1 MKRTN
6 LRIFNLYNLYP
17 VLIFIFPAIQT
28 YSQSSPLQ
36 KVDYEIYAKL
46 DTSLREI
53 DAQAT
58 VLYLNNSPDTLT
70 EVWFHLWA
78 NAYSSKNTSLARELI
93 EAHNPSMYFLKQKE
107 LGGYTDISFRMG
119 EQELTPYYTDDE
131 RQIARL
137 KLNRPLPPGAI
148 AGINIRYTLKIP
160 KNILGYGYND
170 GQYIL
175 ANWYPK
181 VAAYRDGKWE
191 VQVLNSQ
198 NLFSSDVGKYHLT
211 LFVPN
216 NYWVVSS
223 GNYLSIHLPESEEW
237 EHLAEK
243 KGYKKL
249 SFAHPGTKDFA
260 WIANKQLP
268 VFPQL
273 VTLDNGK
280 KFLVEITT
288 DHHVLFEKNLDQF
301 MPFLKDLIEYTE
313 VKMPGNLPGSFR
325 IFCSEK
331 ISHPVAF
338 AGLVT
343 TDLYAKSNSRDD
355 NYVAREKL
363 SSDLILMSLMNR
375 LEENPVEK
383 PWMYLGLGT
392 FYFTRFMEDNYPE
405 TKHQSRTFKD
415 MDYRKNWYEPECAIC
430 FKPANLSLPS
440 YHCKDDV
447 ENYLVNPVSVHF
459 NYLEKVNGVQTFDRI
474 MAGYFS
480 QRPSGE
486 DFQKN
491 LLEYFSRQTGQDYQW
506 LFKGMMGSFFP
517 FKYEIQKIHKN
528 AGKISVDVLN
538 TGNFNPP
545 YLIGLKK
552 GKRVV
557 DSLQVEGHPGL
568 KTFVFD
574 ATTSNKVKL
583 DPFFWAPETPW
594 LKQSAYIK
602 KPNLR
607 TLHYGL
613 PFSAREIPGVAI
625 DPFGGYNVNDG
636 LMLGGIFSTLS
647 DKLMANFGPLY
658 SFRSESIVGFMEIFK
673 SLMIS
678 DNRLLNSTIWA
689 QSFHRMQTNDKFL
702 RYYVINPSLLYV
714 YEDDEKC
721 RTRSGLEID
730 FSFIGDQNFGLEG
743 ITDYHRYITKVIFHK
758 QKRNLINPYEYKI
771 GLEHQYYNLYEKRQ
785 YLMFNAALKTRYM
798 YKKNRYIHSRLYGA
812 TYVFNSHSNSTN
824 TMPGTLSLIGY
835 NMNDYAYDLLTFVD
849 RSAQDGFWSRQISMH
864 TGGFKTAISN
874 AFGVGQSNRF
884 VASVNLKMDLPFGT
898 FIKPFF
904 DFGVYGYLPTVSEGY
919 STKILYSAGLVFE
932 ILKDKFEIYLPL
944 INSKEIEDKYRETYE
959 KPFWG
964 KFSFSLLDFKFLL

>member
-1 MKRTN
+1 MQN
-6 LRIFNLYNLYP
+6 LFKI
-17 VLIFIFPAIQT
+17 LIFSILAVHT
-28 YSQSSPLQ
+28 YAQSSPMQ
-36 KVDYEIYAKL
+36 RADYNIIAKL
-46 DTSLREI
+46 DTSLRKI

-58 VLYLNNSPDTLT
+58 IHYLNNSADTLT

-78 NAYSSKNTSLARELI
+78 NAYSSKNSSLARELI
-93 EAHNPSMYFLKQKE
+93 EAHDPSMYFLKQND
-107 LGGYTDISFRMG
+107 LGGYTDISFRTG
-119 EQELTPYYTDDE
+119 EQELTPHYADDE

-137 KLNRPLPPGAI
+137 ILNNPLPPGELAEI
-148 AGINIRYTLKIP
+148 KVLYSLKIP
-160 KNILGYGYND
+160 KNILGYGYD
-170 GQYIL
+170 SGQFIL

-211 LFVPN
+211 LFVPT

-237 EHLAEK
+237 EHLSEK
-243 KGYKKL
+243 NGYKKL

-301 MPFLKDLIEYTE
+301 IPFLKNLIEYTE
-313 VKMPGNLPGSFR
+313 AKMPGNLPGSFR

-331 ISHPVAF
+331 ITYPVVF

-363 SSDLILMSLMNR
+363 ASDLILMGLTNR

-392 FYFTRFMEDNYPE
+392 YYFTRFMEDNYPQ
-405 TKHQSRTFKD
+405 TKDQSRSFKD
-415 MDYRKNWYEPECAIC
+415 MNYRKNWYEPECAIC

-440 YHCKDDV
+440 YHCKDDID
-447 ENYLVNPVSVHF
+447 NYLVNPVSVHF

-486 DFQKN
+486 DFQRN
-491 LLEYFSRQTGQDYQW
+491 LQEYFSRQTGQDHHW
-506 LFKGMMGSFFP
+506 FFNGMMGSFFP
-517 FKYEIQKIHKN
+517 FKYEIQKIEKK
-528 AGKISVDVLN
+528 GGQISVEVQN
-538 TGNFNPP
+538 TGDFNPP
-545 YLIGLKK
+545 YMIGLKNHK
-552 GKRVV
+552 KVV
-557 DSLQVEGHPGL
+557 DSLLVEGHPGL

-574 ATTSNKVKL
+574 ATGSNKVKL
-583 DPFFWAPETPW
+583 DPFLWAPETPW
-594 LKQSAYIK
+594 LKQSAYIN

-607 TLHYGL
+607 SLHYGL
-613 PFSAREIPGVAI
+613 PFSDLKIPFFAFT
-625 DPFGGYNVNDG
+625 PMMGYNANDG
-636 LMLGGIFSTLS
+636 LMLGGMLS
-647 DKLMANFGPLY
+647 NRFHNFHAHVVPLY
-658 SFRSESIVGFMEIFK
+658 ALRSEAMTGALEIYK
-673 SLMIS
+673 ITTTSADSYLGTKLI
-678 DNRLLNSTIWA
+678 A
-689 QSFHRMQTNDKFL
+689 KSFHRMRVEAEAL
-702 RYYVINPSLLYV
+702 RYYVINPKMIYV
-714 YEDDEKC
+714 FQGREGCEPQKAIEVDYK
-721 RTRSGLEID
+721 
-730 FSFIGDQNFGLEG
+730 FIGDQIYGSDG
-743 ITDYHRYITKVIFHK
+743 IRNYRRYIT
-758 QKRNLINPYEYKI
+758 NLNFYDKKTHVINPYNYRI
-771 GLEHQYYNLYEKRQ
+771 GLEHQNYNLYEKRH
-785 YLMFNAALKTRYM
+785 YLMVDARLNTSYA
-798 YKKNRYIHSRLYGA
+798 YKPNRYIHARLYGA
-812 TYVFNSHSNSTN
+812 TYLYNSHSNSTN
-824 TMPGTLSLIGY
+824 TLPGTLSLIGY
-835 NMNDYAYDLLTFVD
+835 NMNDYAYDHLLFFD
-849 RSAQDGFWSRQISMH
+849 RSAQYGFWSRQISMH

-874 AFGVGQSNRF
+874 AYGVGQSNRF

-919 STKILYSAGLVFE
+919 STKTLYSAGLIFS
-932 ILKDKFEIYLPL
+932 IFKDNFEIYLPL
-944 INSKEIEDKYRETYE
+944 INSKEIEDKYKESY
-959 KPFWG
+959 KNPFWG
-964 KFSFSLLDFKFLL
+964 KFSFSFVDFNLIF